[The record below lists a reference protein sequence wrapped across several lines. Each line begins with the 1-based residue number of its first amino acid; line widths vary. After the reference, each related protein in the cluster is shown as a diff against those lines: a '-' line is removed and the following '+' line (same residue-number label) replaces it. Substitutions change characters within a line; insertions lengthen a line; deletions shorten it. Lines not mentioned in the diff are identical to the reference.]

1 MLNDLVNR
9 SRPLPAGSKMLILG
23 GGFSGSTL
31 ATLLR
36 AQGTPVICTR
46 RNPEPSGTHLC
57 FDSDNPDQGPKPEDL
72 EGTTH
77 VLSTIPPSP
86 DGREPVLTTLL
97 QTLQDLPLRWV
108 GYLSTTGVYGDR
120 GGDWVSEADP
130 ATPGQ
135 DRSRRRLA
143 CENAWQQTGLP
154 MQILRLPGIYG
165 PKRSVINGLQQG
177 RARMIHKTGQVF
189 CRIHVEDIA
198 GACLHLIHKA
208 EGGAWPPVV
217 NISDDCPAPSEE
229 LLGFAADLIQMEP
242 PPFEDFDAASQ
253 SMSAMA
259 RSFWSEN
266 RRVSN
271 HLLRNTLEY
280 ELLHPDFRVG
290 LRDCWLQDPLNPNR
304 KETLD
309 PRSTTG

>member
-1 MLNDLVNR
+1 MLNELVSR
-9 SRPLPAGSKMLILG
+9 SRPLPAGSKVLILG

-31 ATLLR
+31 ARLLR
-36 AQGTPVICTR
+36 AQGTPVLCTR
-46 RNPEPSGTHLC
+46 RNPEPGETNLC
-57 FDSDNPDQGPKPEDL
+57 FDSENPDQRPKPADL

-77 VLSTIPPSP
+77 VLSTIPPSR

-97 QTLQDLPLRWV
+97 PTLRTLPLRWV

-120 GGDWVSEADP
+120 DGGWVSETDP

-143 CENAWQQTGLP
+143 CEVAWQQTDLP
-154 MQILRLPGIYG
+154 VQILRLPGIYG
-165 PKRSVINGLQQG
+165 PNRSVINTLQQG

-208 EGGAWPPVV
+208 ETGTLPPVV
-217 NISDDCPAPSEE
+217 NVTDDCPAPSQE

-242 PPFEDFDAASQ
+242 PPVEDFDAARQ

-259 RSFWSEN
+259 CSFWSEN

-271 HLLRNTLEY
+271 HLLRNTLNY
-280 ELLHPDFRVG
+280 ELLHPDFRAG

-304 KETLD
+304 KATLD